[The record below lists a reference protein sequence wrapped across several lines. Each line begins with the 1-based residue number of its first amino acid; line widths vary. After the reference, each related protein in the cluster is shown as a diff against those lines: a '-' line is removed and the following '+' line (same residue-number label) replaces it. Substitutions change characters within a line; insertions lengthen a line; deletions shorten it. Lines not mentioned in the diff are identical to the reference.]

1 MIVRDYHGWSFEDA
15 LDDTHK
21 VVGAVR
27 IKGHI
32 REAEFITGNGQIR
45 QAVYK
50 ILQEYDLHPRFKLG
64 NTGTIL
70 VTIE

>member
-15 LDDTHK
+15 LNDTHS

-45 QAVYK
+45 AAVYK
-50 ILQEYDLHPRFKLG
+50 TLQEYDLRPRFKIG